1 MILRLLIT
9 AMMLLAV
16 AKYYLHDTKQA
27 ENTRP
32 SVQIEELQNQLN
44 DIQLKQAEQKK
55 QQLEQLGL

>member
-1 MILRLLIT
+1 
-9 AMMLLAV
+9 MLLAV

>member
-16 AKYYLHDTKQA
+16 AKYYLHDTKQT
-27 ENTRP
+27 EKTRP
-32 SVQIEELQNQLN
+32 NAQIDQIHDQLN
-44 DIQLKQAEQKK
+44 DIQAKQAEQKK

>member
-16 AKYYLHDTKQA
+16 AKFYLHDTKQA
-27 ENTRP
+27 KQTPP
-32 SVQIEELQNQLN
+32 SAQIEDIQNQLN

>member
-16 AKYYLHDTKQA
+16 TKFYLHDTKQA
-27 ENTRP
+27 EQTPP
-32 SVQIEELQNQLN
+32 SAQIEDIQNQLN

-55 QQLEQLGL
+55 QQLEQPGL